1 MKKIIGNK
9 IRSNCNYDDDIYLKH
24 FKNIRYKDYNISSH
38 MFSKNVALVKIV
50 KCPVCNSEDILL
62 EKGNGENIIG
72 FDGLGIICNNC
83 KNIYLFYDVE
93 FKF

>member
-1 MKKIIGNK
+1 MKEIIGNK

-24 FKNIRYKDYNISSH
+24 FKNIRCKDYNISSR
-38 MFSKNVALVKIV
+38 MFNKKVAFVRII
-50 KCPVCNSEDILL
+50 KCLVCNSKDILL

-72 FDGLGIICNNC
+72 FDGLRIICNNC
-83 KNIYLFYDVE
+83 KKNYLFYDVE